1 MKEAPHTLALPPG
14 YRLVE
19 YEVLRVL
26 GIGGFGIT
34 YAARETVLGRIVAIK
49 ELLPES
55 IATRIG
61 GSTVTP
67 LGPGKNDDWEWARE
81 RFYEEASTLAQFS
94 HPSIVGVQRLVEANG
109 TVYVVMDYVDG
120 ESLGRKLETT
130 GPILSQAELLEII
143 VPLLD
148 GVAEVHRHGLLHRDI
163 KPENILISSKGRPV
177 LIDFGSA
184 RKTITEKTMTMTSIV
199 SHGYSPIEQYQ
210 TKGRMGPWTDIYSL
224 GAVMYRA
231 ITGNKP
237 PTAAD
242 RVLED
247 GYELLAKSSPP
258 SDYEVQFLSAVDW
271 ALRTAPQDRPQSI
284 DAWRSSFHADPERQ
298 SEPPPLPEAP
308 LLAPAGPSWR
318 YSAQGAK
325 VVGIGL
331 VLSLVIPAALAAI
344 VVFLS
349 NWEGSSKQVKRD
361 ASAPTAFEPEVQD
374 PLDKTFAS
382 ILAAQRPNLQDQAAQ
397 LGQVPPR
404 FLVDGVTFL
413 EDLPLEELRRV
424 PDWIESPSTKNLQ
437 KLLLQKSE
445 DGDREAQF
453 WLGSFH
459 RTGTKN
465 FTKNDRLALRWLIEA
480 ASQGSAVACYDLA
493 SMHLRGEGT
502 TKDEVSALLFLL
514 AAAAEGYTPAMYGVA
529 EMYAE
534 GRGAPQ
540 DEEKALN
547 WLIRAAQA
555 DYEPAAGLLNER
567 GISFE

>member
-1 MKEAPHTLALPPG
+1 MKDLPHALALPPG
-14 YRLVE
+14 YRLAE

-55 IATRIG
+55 IATRVG

-67 LGPGKNDDWEWARE
+67 LGPSKNDDWEWARE

-109 TVYVVMDYVDG
+109 TVYVVMDYIDG
-120 ESLGRKLETT
+120 ESLGRKLAAA
-130 GPILSQAELLEII
+130 GRILSQTELLKI
-143 VPLLD
+143 VMPLLD
-148 GVAEVHRHGLLHRDI
+148 GVAEVHRRGLLHRDI
-163 KPENILISSKGRPV
+163 KPDNILISSRGHPV

-231 ITGNKP
+231 ITGEKP

-247 GYELLAKSSPP
+247 GYALLAKSSAGP
-258 SDYEVQFLSAVDW
+258 DYEAKFLSAVDW
-271 ALRTAPQDRPQSI
+271 ALKTAPQDRPQSI
-284 DAWRSSFHADPERQ
+284 DAWLSSFHADPERQ
-298 SEPPPLPEAP
+298 SVPPPLPEAP
-308 LLAPAGPSWR
+308 LIAPPDNSWR
-318 YSAQGAK
+318 HSVQGAK
-325 VVGIGL
+325 VIGC
-331 VLSLVIPAALAAI
+331 VLSLLIPAALTAI
-344 VVFLS
+344 VVLLS
-349 NWEGSSKQVKRD
+349 DWADSSKSVKPLALPST
-361 ASAPTAFEPEVQD
+361 ASESEGQD

-382 ILAAQRPNLQDQAAQ
+382 ILAVQQPNPADQAAQ
-397 LGQVPPR
+397 LGQVSPR
-404 FLVDGVTFL
+404 FLADGVTFL

-424 PDWIESPSTKNLQ
+424 PDWITSSSAKNLQ
-437 KLLLQKSE
+437 KLLLQRAE
-445 DGDREAQF
+445 AGDSEAQF
-453 WLGSFH
+453 WLGSFY
-459 RTGTKN
+459 RNGDRG
-465 FTKNDRLALRWLIEA
+465 FTKNHRLALRLLTET
-480 ASQGSAVACYDLA
+480 ASQGNAIACYDLA
-493 SMHLRGEGT
+493 TMYLRGEGT
-502 TKDEVSALLFLL
+502 PKDEVAALLFLL

-529 EMYAE
+529 EMYSE

-540 DEEKALN
+540 DQEKALS
-547 WLIRAAQA
+547 WVIRAAQA
-555 DYEPAAGLLNER
+555 DYEPAVGLLNER
-567 GISFE
+567 GISLE